1 MRGISEIFQKL
12 FFTEHN
18 YSSEPNIFES
28 IPNFETIRNEVII
41 NLFNKLNLTS
51 NIEAINNIVNSCIEL
66 VENRAILEYII
77 SEKNILE
84 NIFRNLSFNL
94 NLPQNENYS
103 TYNYKEILVL
113 LLNILRNVLIENMK
127 IPNIKK
133 NDLDEDIVNSGNEI
147 EPLQIQSSLLGEMIL
162 IYLPKILENFQIY
175 DNQNFQFET
184 TFGIPVRSIGLTR

>member
-1 MRGISEIFQKL
+1 MRGISEIFPKL

-41 NLFNKLNLTS
+41 NLFNKLDLTS
-51 NIEAINNIVNSCIEL
+51 NIEEINNIVNCCIEV

-77 SEKNILE
+77 SEKNILQ

-94 NLPQNENYS
+94 NLPENENYS
-103 TYNYKEILVL
+103 NYNYKEILVL

-127 IPNIKK
+127 IPNVKT
-133 NDLDEDIVNSGNEI
+133 NELDEDIVNSGNEL
-147 EPLQIQSSLLGEMIL
+147 EPLQIESSLLGEMIL
-162 IYLPKILENFQIY
+162 IYLPKILENFQIN
-175 DNQNFQFET
+175 DNQKIQIET